1 MTTLKPV
8 SLARS
13 APITSVALSVVPC
26 GAPMTR
32 PARPLWTVTVPCPGR
47 VGRALSATDT
57 VCLPPRSP
65 AQPDSSMARP
75 SAKLGRSR
83 PGIRRVPDEERLRH
97 GVVTIVR
104 EREQDARGALGAGDS
119 LGAAREDHDGR
130 LAALAADLELA
141 PVDPHA
147 QNRAEGL
154 ERRLL
159 GREAGDGIAAT
170 PTVGDL
176 RLGEDTAQEALVPAL
191 DGAAQAR
198 DLGQIDP
205 HSFNHRPGLP

>member
-32 PARPLWTVTVPCPGR
+32 PARPFWTVKVPCPGR
-47 VGRALSATDT
+47 VARALSATNT

-83 PGIRRVPDEERLRH
+83 PGIRRVSDEERLRH

-104 EREQDARGALGAGDS
+104 EREQDARGALGA
-119 LGAAREDHDGR
+119 AREDHDRR
-130 LAALAADLELA
+130 LAALAADFELA

-147 QNRAEGL
+147 QTRAEGF

-159 GREAGDGIAAT
+159 GREAGREVRDGIAAT

-191 DGAAQAR
+191 DGAAQ
-198 DLGQIDP
+198 
-205 HSFNHRPGLP
+205 